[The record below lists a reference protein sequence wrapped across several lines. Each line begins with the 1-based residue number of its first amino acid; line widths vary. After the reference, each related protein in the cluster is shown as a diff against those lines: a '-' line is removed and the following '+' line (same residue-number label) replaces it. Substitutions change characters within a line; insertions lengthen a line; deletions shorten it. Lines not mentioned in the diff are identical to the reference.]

1 MPHILIVAHRY
12 FKESEIS
19 IYMCDGSL
27 GPVQILITLTATT
40 TTIII
45 KHFPSLQLITTTS
58 LQHGLQNIRNGGHY
72 EL

>member
-1 MPHILIVAHRY
+1 MPYILIAVYRY

-19 IYMCDGSL
+19 IYMSDGSL
-27 GPVQILITLTATT
+27 GLAQNLITLTTII
-40 TTIII
+40 III